1 MIGCLASNRFAGIFA
16 GLPASFCRDL
26 PIALAAW
33 KHQALSKGARNTI
46 RKLDYENSGDQK
58 LGAQDILKTAITQ
71 MLFDREPL
79 EGKRDLLRVESQ
91 AFATSVEIP
100 EIRRYLISNSRS

>member
-1 MIGCLASNRFAGIFA
+1 MIGCLASNHFAGIFA

-58 LGAQDILKTAITQ
+58 LGAQDILKTPA
-71 MLFDREPL
+71 DA
-79 EGKRDLLRVESQ
+79 LRSG
-91 AFATSVEIP
+91 AFGRKA
-100 EIRRYLISNSRS
+100 RSIAG